1 MYEALHSPLFESLK
15 IQHLSASQLASAH
28 GGSASFMHYF
38 RGGTA
43 KDGSRVSNSDVVL
56 DNLPI
61 L

>member
-1 MYEALHSPLFESLK
+1 MYEALHSPLFECFRV
-15 IQHLSASQLASAH
+15 QHLTASMLSSP
-28 GGSASFMHYF
+28 GGGASFMHYF